1 MPAPDDTLADLEH
14 QRLELEKNVR
24 QLEQSLYH
32 WRLWEAE
39 YDALKEE
46 ISSLSDDS
54 TKADLLKI
62 SREFDASLVTED
74 EIKVLLGERQGVSRT
89 KEQIVQLISRR
100 IDYVKQN
107 VSTVEKRLRAAEDK
121 RDALLSGE
129 QPDMMAKEGEEY
141 AMTEIV
147 EELDEEG
154 RVIASS
160 TSTPGKEAP
169 ELLEMLKKAGIK
181 DIPAKPGAATEVSGE
196 EKKSTD
202 KEKEKQGTLDHKSK
216 SQAEDE
222 ARKSSPEKVE
232 KVEEKETTMDQ
243 PKPAPSQTSG
253 VHAGADSK
261 STSTIAESVK
271 EREERLIPVTDVD
284 EPPEDAKLRRE
295 MLAYGLNE
303 VGAVVAELELD
314 EDGSEISIDDDYDS
328 YYYDSEEEE
337 DEYGRTTS
345 KVLTEEYHQQM
356 RELERKL
363 NARGMQNI
371 GRDTSSLP
379 EELRRDL
386 EEPMVVKVQKEQEP
400 EEKTKKPKKKVMFA
414 DKLDIAPEP
423 EPAAKVEEK
432 KKTAPRAPEVNPM
445 ADSIVERK
453 SAVTET
459 QPETK
464 APKKTSRF
472 KSARSSEA
480 VPPPAVVPSTMLGT
494 NMASAPVRERP
505 VSNPAPTLPL
515 FPAKAQEKPFS
526 KPIMSDI
533 ISDDTPRSEP
543 RPPEGKTLADTLV
556 ERDTS
561 KTNAVPPEPDE
572 LDEQLHMKEIATE
585 FYKMSNR
592 VIHQNGGFLD
602 DDEPEMVPLDD
613 APEQPTK
620 KVSRFMAARMK

>member
-1 MPAPDDTLADLEH
+1 MPAPDDTLADLER

-24 QLEQSLYH
+24 QLQQSLYH

-54 TKADLLKI
+54 TKADFLRTG
-62 SREFDASLVTED
+62 REFGGSVVTED
-74 EIKVLLGERQGVSRT
+74 EVKVLLGEGQGVSRT
-89 KEQIVQLISRR
+89 KQQVVQLISRR

-107 VSTVEKRLRAAEDK
+107 VSTMEKRLRAAEDK

-129 QPDMMAKEGEEY
+129 QPVMVTEAGEDF

-154 RVIASS
+154 RVISSS

-169 ELLEMLKKAGIK
+169 ELLDMLKKAGVK
-181 DIPAKPGAATEVSGE
+181 DIRAKPSTATEVSE
-196 EKKSTD
+196 EEEESMAKEQGKQEELDEKSKARTEND
-202 KEKEKQGTLDHKSK
+202 AEKSGPERVETVAQKEQKLVDQQKAPQTNGVSAENDRTYMPVSHKS
-216 SQAEDE
+216 AE
-222 ARKSSPEKVE
+222 
-232 KVEEKETTMDQ
+232 
-243 PKPAPSQTSG
+243 
-253 VHAGADSK
+253 
-261 STSTIAESVK
+261 
-271 EREERLIPVTDVD
+271 EREEHQIPVTDVD
-284 EPPEDAKLRRE
+284 ESPEDAKLRRE

-314 EDGSEISIDDDYDS
+314 EEGSEVSVDEDYDS
-328 YYYDSEEEE
+328 YDYDSEEEEE

-345 KVLTEEYHQQM
+345 KVLSEEYHKQM
-356 RELERKL
+356 RELEEKL

-371 GRDTSSLP
+371 GQDTSSLP

-386 EEPMVVKVQKEQEP
+386 EEPMVVKVQKEQAP
-400 EEKTKKPKKKVMFA
+400 EEKKKKPKKKVAFA
-414 DKLDIAPEP
+414 DTLDIAPES
-423 EPAAKVEEK
+423 EPKVEE
-432 KKTAPRAPEVNPM
+432 KKTAPRAPEVNPI

-453 SAVTET
+453 SNASES

-464 APKKTSRF
+464 TPKKASRF
-472 KSARSSEA
+472 KSARSSG
-480 VPPPAVVPSTMLGT
+480 VVPTPDAVSSTVGANKGSL
-494 NMASAPVRERP
+494 PVRERP
-505 VSNPAPTLPL
+505 VSTPTPALPL

-526 KPIMSDI
+526 KPIMSDV

-556 ERDTS
+556 ERETS
-561 KTNAVPPEPDE
+561 RTNAAPPQPDE

-602 DDEPEMVPLDD
+602 DEEPEIVPLDD
-613 APEQPTK
+613 TPGQQPTK
-620 KVSRFMAARMK
+620 KVSRFMAARMG

>member
-1 MPAPDDTLADLEH
+1 MPASDDTLADLER

-24 QLEQSLYH
+24 QLQQSLYH

-54 TKADLLKI
+54 TKTDFLRTG
-62 SREFDASLVTED
+62 RELGGSVVTED
-74 EIKVLLGERQGVSRT
+74 EVKVLLGEGQGVSRT
-89 KEQIVQLISRR
+89 KEQVVQLISRR

-107 VSTVEKRLRAAEDK
+107 VSTMERRLRAAEDK

-129 QPDMMAKEGEEY
+129 QPVTVTETGEDF

-154 RVIASS
+154 RVISSS

-169 ELLEMLKKAGIK
+169 ELLDMLKKAGVK
-181 DIPAKPGAATEVSGE
+181 DIAAKPSSATEVSDEE
-196 EKKSTD
+196 EKST
-202 KEKEKQGTLDHKSK
+202 EKEKGKEEEVHNKESKISAEDDAEKSK
-216 SQAEDE
+216 TE
-222 ARKSSPEKVE
+222 RVE
-232 KVEEKETTMDQ
+232 TVMQKEQKLVDQ
-243 PKPAPSQTSG
+243 PKSSQMNG
-253 VHAGADSK
+253 VPMENVQ
-261 STSTIAESVK
+261 ES
-271 EREERLIPVTDVD
+271 EELQVPVTDID
-284 EPPEDAKLRRE
+284 ESPEDAKLRRE

-303 VGAVVAELELD
+303 VGSVVAELELD
-314 EDGSEISIDDDYDS
+314 EDGSDVSVEEDYDS
-328 YYYDSEEEE
+328 YDYDSEEEEE

-345 KVLTEEYHQQM
+345 KVLTEDYHKQM
-356 RELERKL
+356 LELEKKL

-371 GRDTSSLP
+371 GSDTSSLP

-386 EEPMVVKVQKEQEP
+386 ETSMVVKVQQEQEP
-400 EEKTKKPKKKVMFA
+400 EEKKKKPKKKVAFA
-414 DKLDIAPEP
+414 DELDIAPEP
-423 EPAAKVEEK
+423 EPKVDE
-432 KKTAPRAPEVNPM
+432 KKTAPKAPEVNPI

-453 SAVTET
+453 STASESK
-459 QPETK
+459 PETK
-464 APKKTSRF
+464 TSKKASRF
-472 KSARSSEA
+472 KSARSSGA
-480 VPPPAVVPSTMLGT
+480 VLTPDAVPSTVLGADK
-494 NMASAPVRERP
+494 ASLPVRERP
-505 VSNPAPTLPL
+505 VSTPTPSLPL

-533 ISDDTPRSEP
+533 ISDDTPRNEP
-543 RPPEGKTLADTLV
+543 RPPEGRTLADTLV

-561 KTNAVPPEPDE
+561 RTNAAPPQPDE

-592 VIHQNGGFLD
+592 VIQQNGGFLD
-602 DDEPEMVPLDD
+602 DEEPAIVPLDD
-613 APEQPTK
+613 APGQPPTK